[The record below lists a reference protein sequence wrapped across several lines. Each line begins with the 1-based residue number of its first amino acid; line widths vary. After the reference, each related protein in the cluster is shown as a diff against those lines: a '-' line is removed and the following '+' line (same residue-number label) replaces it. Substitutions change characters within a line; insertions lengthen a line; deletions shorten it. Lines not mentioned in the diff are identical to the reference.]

1 MNIAAI
7 AQDAFRSL
15 SSDVTQRVTFTDD
28 DGDTTTGTCT
38 AVAGSAGFADDLDA
52 FRSGAMV
59 AEKTRRLTLL
69 PDGIAWTPK
78 AGHRAT
84 LADETVWSVVGCT
97 PIAPGGNVIAYR
109 VKLVR

>member
-7 AQDAFRSL
+7 AQAAFRSL

-28 DGDTTTGTCT
+28 DGNTTSGTCT

-52 FRSGAMV
+52 FRAGAMV
-59 AEKTRRLTLL
+59 SEKTRRLTLL
-69 PDGIAWTPK
+69 PDGLAWTPK
-78 AGHRAT
+78 EGYRAE
-84 LADETVWSVVGCT
+84 LEDETVWTVVGCT
-97 PIAPGGNVIAYR
+97 PLAPGGSVIAYR